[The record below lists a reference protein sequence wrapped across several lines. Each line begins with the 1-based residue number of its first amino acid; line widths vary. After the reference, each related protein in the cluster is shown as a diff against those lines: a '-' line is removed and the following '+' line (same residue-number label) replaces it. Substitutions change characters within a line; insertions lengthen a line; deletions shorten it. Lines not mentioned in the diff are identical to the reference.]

1 MAVRFNTAKQ
11 VALAAAGVNDLTA
24 LDVYTGAQPASA
36 NTAASGTLL
45 GTITDIAWDA
55 SGNPAVLD
63 DAPYEG
69 AAIESGTAGWGRFRN
84 AGDTLRMDG
93 AVGSDFTMADT
104 SVVDGGTLR
113 LTGASLT
120 QPSGEA

>member
-1 MAVRFNTAKQ
+1 MPRFNTAKQ
-11 VALAAAGVNDLTA
+11 IALAAEGVDGLTH
-24 LDVYTGAQPASA
+24 LDVYTGSAPSSA
-36 NTAASGTLL
+36 NSAATGTLL
-45 GTITDIAWDA
+45 GTIDGIAWDS

-69 AAIESGTAGWGRFRN
+69 PAAASGNAGWGRFRN

-93 AVGSDFTMADT
+93 TVGVDFTMAEVG
-104 SVVDGGTLR
+104 VVEGGVLR

-120 QPSGEA
+120 QPSGE